1 MRYFENNQNLVTSKN
16 IQLKDWV
23 STLEYLIQTE
33 NLKKNYKKF
42 ILEISLYYDL
52 MWDVSERE
60 VLEPAYEYFC
70 NEAKKEGRIFIK
82 VDDEIKAKL

>member
-1 MRYFENNQNLVTSKN
+1 MRYFENNQNLVTKNN
-16 IQLKDWV
+16 IQLRDWV

-60 VLEPAYEYFC
+60 TLEPAYEYFC
-70 NEAKKEGRIFIK
+70 NEAKKEGRISRK